1 MTIKE
6 MMSMR
11 VWMLMKVMISMIMMM
26 MMMKV

>member
-11 VWMLMKVMISMIMMM
+11 VWMLMKVMISMMMMM